1 MSECMDFLHVLT
13 VYLCVSTI
21 GSCLSGHI
29 MVPMR
34 AITMSEPAVPRI
46 VDEQVFVDPD
56 DVVDPDETQGEA
68 GHQDKA
74 MFRFVPV
81 LPR

>member
-1 MSECMDFLHVLT
+1 
-13 VYLCVSTI
+13 
-21 GSCLSGHI
+21 